1 MMKNGEWRE
10 SKKEHDKSK
19 LLGVSS
25 FFVVYLLY
33 KLLYK
38 KKKKRKEKKKKKGR
52 KKGNGS
58 ECPFGAPNSKI
69 INYYLSVRWRE
80 EKVVQFR
87 KYLHN

>member
-38 KKKKRKEKKKKKGR
+38 KKKKKRNDSLVQNLIVSIR
-52 KKGNGS
+52 DFFSTPSNIS
-58 ECPFGAPNSKI
+58 LDF
-69 INYYLSVRWRE
+69 
-80 EKVVQFR
+80 VVVP
-87 KYLHN
+87 

>member
-38 KKKKRKEKKKKKGR
+38 KKKKEKKKKKKR
-52 KKGNGS
+52 KKKRKKKYRQTATS
-58 ECPFGAPNSKI
+58 SHPRTYIRVPFVGAT
-69 INYYLSVRWRE
+69 
-80 EKVVQFR
+80 F
-87 KYLHN
+87 